1 MQACKGA
8 APQAGRPTHQV
19 RQHQILLKQQPPYNQ
34 CHMLPVSSVT
44 TLLWACVETATL
56 WNVTAPR
63 KYGQCLLPM
72 VLPRVPE
79 PPPCCPRRFAQHS
92 VASSLPAGKSRQDSQ
107 AGTTPGACLPSLGS
121 ISATRCCGLQFYT
134 ASELR
139 SLVPELFYPAFKSS
153 GLVKSQ
159 RGLMPWCTEAC

>member
-1 MQACKGA
+1 MIVHCVA
-8 APQAGRPTHQV
+8 ASRCTSSRVIANSYRCRLANKLIQAGKYATPHVIEESRVNT
-19 RQHQILLKQQPPYNQ
+19 IETAATYKQ
-34 CHMLPVSSVT
+34 CHMLPVSSVA

-79 PPPCCPRRFAQHS
+79 PPPCCPRRFARHF

-107 AGTTPGACLPSLGS
+107 ADTAPGACLPLGKHLGYS
-121 ISATRCCGLQFYT
+121 VLWAAVLHR
-134 ASELR
+134 
-139 SLVPELFYPAFKSS
+139 K
-153 GLVKSQ
+153 
-159 RGLMPWCTEAC
+159 